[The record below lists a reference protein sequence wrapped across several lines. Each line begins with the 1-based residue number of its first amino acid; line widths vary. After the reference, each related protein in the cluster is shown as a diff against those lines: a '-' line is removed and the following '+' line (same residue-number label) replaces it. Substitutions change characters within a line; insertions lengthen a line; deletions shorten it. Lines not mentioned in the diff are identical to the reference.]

1 MKIPSK
7 VLMIVS
13 ICILTYFSAYWSW
26 YADEI
31 NQEEVYV
38 LTSESSTK
46 SVVKVQTLL
55 KKVWAYEWEI
65 DGKYQSIKDTIIE
78 LQTEFSI
85 LTNENDEKSWKVDN
99 EFLQKIQTK
108 YASTFQK
115 KKYDRVINDFEKKE
129 AEKVSIDAL
138 QESTDTKF
146 VVTAYYSPLPG
157 QKKYSTWSYWWDI
170 RLNGQGT
177 HGASWA
183 AVHEWFL
190 AAPKN
195 YPFGTKIYLDGIG
208 IWIVED
214 RGGAIVNAGSR
225 GHSYDRIDVWMWY
238 GDAWLTRALNW
249 WKRTV
254 DGKILWE
261 DAELIVNFQ
270 TSAAAEYYNL
280 TVNPNSSKADIKQ
293 LQELLK
299 KIWYYNWEIDGKYT
313 SVEKPLIEYQKIAW
327 IIVDKESWWAG
338 YFWEKTF
345 LAIQKDLNW
354 ELKKAEEWN
363 IVAEEKVVAITR
375 EEISEEDETIE
386 IFEEKEILTNAEKS
400 ELRSISKKLEEAIS
414 KKADGNRITINNY
427 NNKLKVRLERMIEIT
442 NNEKTKEKLK
452 YLLSSIS

>member
-13 ICILTYFSAYWSW
+13 ICILTYFSAYGSW
-26 YADEI
+26 YADAI

-38 LTSESSTK
+38 LTSESLTK

-55 KKVWAYEWEI
+55 KKVWAYEWAI
-65 DGKYQSIKDTIIE
+65 DGKYQSIKDTILE

-85 LTNENDEKSWKVDN
+85 ITNEDDAKAWKVDN

-108 YASTFQK
+108 YASAFQRE
-115 KKYDRVINDFEKKE
+115 KYDRVINESEEKKKDE
-129 AEKVSIDAL
+129 YIENELKKSV
-138 QESTDTKF
+138 DTKF

-157 QKKYSTWSYWWDI
+157 QKKYSTWSYSWDI
-170 RLNGQGT
+170 RLNGRGT

-208 IWIVED
+208 VWIVED
-214 RGGAIVNAGSR
+214 RGWAIVNAGSR
-225 GHSYDRIDVWMWY
+225 GYSYDRIDVWMWY
-238 GDAWLTRALNW
+238 GDAGLTRALNW
-249 WKRTV
+249 WKKTV

-280 TVNPNSSKADIKQ
+280 TVNPNSSKASVKQ

-299 KIWYYNWEIDGKYT
+299 KIWYYDWKIDGKYT
-313 SVEKPLIEYQKIAW
+313 NVENPLVEYQKESW
-327 IIVDKESWWAG
+327 IITDKDSWWAG

-345 LAIQKDLNW
+345 LAIQKDLHW
-354 ELKKAEEWN
+354 ELKKAVEWN
-363 IVAEEKVVAITR
+363 VLADEKVVAITR
-375 EEISEEDETIE
+375 EKISDEDQIIE
-386 IFEEKEILTNAEKS
+386 VLTNAEKW
-400 ELRSISKKLEEAIS
+400 ELRTLSKNLERALSKKS
-414 KKADGNRITINNY
+414 DGNRITIGNY
-427 NNKLKVRLERMIEIT
+427 NNKIKVRLEKMIGIT
-442 NNEKTKEKLK
+442 NNQKTKEKLK
-452 YLLSSIS
+452 FLLNTIK

>member
-13 ICILTYFSAYWSW
+13 MCILTYFSAYWFS

-31 NQEEVYV
+31 NQEDEYI
-38 LTSESSTK
+38 LTSASSTT
-46 SVVKVQTLL
+46 SVTKVQTLL
-55 KKVWAYEWEI
+55 KKLWAYEWEI
-65 DGKYQSIKDTIIE
+65 DGKYQSIKDTILK

-85 LTNENDEKSWKVDN
+85 IANEDDEKSGKVDN

-115 KKYDRVINDFEKKE
+115 EKYDRVVNDFEEKE
-129 AEKVSIDAL
+129 AEKASIDAL

-170 RLNGQGT
+170 RLNGHGT
-177 HGASWA
+177 HGASWV

-208 IWIVED
+208 VWIVED

-238 GDAWLTRALNW
+238 GDAGLTRALNW

-299 KIWYYNWEIDGKYT
+299 KIWYYDWEIDGKYT
-313 SVEKPLIEYQKIAW
+313 SVENPLIEYQKEVW
-327 IIVDKESWWAG
+327 IITDKESWWAG

-354 ELKKAEEWN
+354 ELKAWSGN
-363 IVAEEKVVAITR
+363 DSQIQEKEAAVTR
-375 EEISEEDETIE
+375 EEISDEDEIIE

-400 ELRSISKKLEEAIS
+400 ELRSISKKLEQAIS

-427 NNKLKVRLERMIEIT
+427 NNKIKERLEKMIEIT
-442 NNEKTKEKLK
+442 DNQKSKEKLK
-452 YLLSSIS
+452 FLLEAIS